1 MPFGG
6 QEHQAFPS
14 HGKDPY
20 IRKLTGRTGPLSK
33 REAEW
38 VWMQSGGLGAR
49 RPKKAGCFR
58 TQPGWVAACGYDA
71 AMSERNA
78 RRCLVT
84 GGSSGIGFATAARL
98 ADEGWA
104 VTSLSRRDV
113 APDGVEA
120 VAGDAAE
127 PTDLERALELAA
139 GPAGRLD
146 GLVCAAGVPPS
157 GPWDDPEHWAE
168 VMRVDLTASWQA
180 ARLAWPALHTAS
192 GAVVLLGSIVGSG
205 EGSSRSPAYA
215 AAKAGIEGLGRS
227 LALIGAREGIRVN
240 VLAPGAFDTPFDEKL
255 FPAGARPDVPLG
267 RMGKPDEAAGI
278 ISFLLSGEASYVSGS
293 VWRVDG
299 GRTVLSPASSAGVAA
314 PEDHT
319 ES

>member
-1 MPFGG
+1 MRTM
-6 QEHQAFPS
+6 S
-14 HGKDPY
+14 DP
-20 IRKLTGRTGPLSK
+20 
-33 REAEW
+33 
-38 VWMQSGGLGAR
+38 Q
-49 RPKKAGCFR
+49 
-58 TQPGWVAACGYDA
+58 Q
-71 AMSERNA
+71 

-84 GGSSGIGFATAARL
+84 GGSSGIGYATAARL
-98 ADEGWA
+98 RDEGWH
-104 VTSLSRRDV
+104 VTALSRRGTGP
-113 APDGVEA
+113 AGVEA
-120 VAGDAAE
+120 IAGDAAE
-127 PTDLERALELAA
+127 VDDLRRALAAAA
-139 GPAGRLD
+139 GAEDRLD
-146 GLVCAAGVPPS
+146 GLVCAAGTPPS
-157 GPWDDPEHWAE
+157 GPWDDPAHWAE
-168 VMRVDLTASWQA
+168 TIRVDLTASWEA
-180 ARLAWPALHTAS
+180 ARTAWPSLRAAR

-267 RMGKPDEAAGI
+267 RMGTPDEAAGI